1 LSEPLRHVSGL
12 VAPHQLQQIE
22 AIGGTEGI
30 SSGLRTVVSAGLLAL
45 QSDVALLQPVEDL
58 QSLVDR
64 LAKITGRTTPAG
76 AWWAPT
82 REALPTV
89 DQLDPAGAVLAMP
102 RAVTLL
108 TDGTVT
114 VDLANSEITA
124 SLDGHEVTTA
134 FDLHDLA
141 AVAALLPAA
150 LAGLAGAGPGRRD
163 LGHGLA
169 VERTQDDLCR
179 ISLRGIG
186 ARCAPDVAQTFAAE
200 LLALQARAHRA
211 SAQTRQQLN
220 RTLQVTP

>member
-1 LSEPLRHVSGL
+1 LSPPLRNVSGMI
-12 VAPHQLQQIE
+12 PEHQLQQIA
-22 AIGGTEGI
+22 AIGGDRGV
-30 SSGLRTVVSAGLLAL
+30 SAGLRDTIAAGLLAL
-45 QSDVALLQPVEDL
+45 QGDSALIAPVSEL
-58 QSLVDR
+58 HELADR
-64 LAKITGRTTPAG
+64 LAKIQGRTTPAG

-89 DQLDPAGAVLAMP
+89 DQLDPQGAVLAMP

-163 LGHGLA
+163 LGHGLT

-186 ARCAPDVAQTFAAE
+186 ARCAPDVAQVFGAE

-220 RTLQVTP
+220 RALQVSP